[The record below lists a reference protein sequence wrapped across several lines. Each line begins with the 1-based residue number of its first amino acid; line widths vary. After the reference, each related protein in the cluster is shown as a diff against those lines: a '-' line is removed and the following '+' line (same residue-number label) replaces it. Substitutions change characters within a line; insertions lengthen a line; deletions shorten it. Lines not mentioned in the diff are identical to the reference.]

1 MDSQFITNK
10 ENVLSDIINAILP
23 KCDHAY
29 FLVGYFY
36 FSGFAE
42 LCEQL
47 KEVKLR
53 ILVGL
58 EVERNIINGIKEVEN
73 FVSEKKSRGQIR
85 EEFYNSFVDIYN
97 NTDFFDSEEQIEK
110 FKLFLEKLDNG
121 TLEIKKTAEPNHA
134 KMYLFQNMESE
145 TIMGTFPGTM
155 ITGSS
160 NLSVTGLRNRLE
172 LNVILRNK
180 TDYEAGK
187 NVFDELW
194 DTAIS
199 VVDGNTIDT
208 FKDRVIKHIWFEK
221 LYAPYKMFV
230 RVLHEYFNIPT
241 DENILTPADITEG
254 TYSNL
259 RYQTDAVQLALNSIK
274 NHEGVIISDVVG
286 LGKSV
291 IASTVARNL
300 RLRTVIICPPHL
312 KQQWEEYKDQFGF
325 TASVFSS
332 GKIEEALKHYQMI
345 AKPDEKFLII
355 VDEAHKYKNE
365 YILDYS
371 ILHNLCMGNKVML
384 LTATP
389 FNNRPEDI
397 YSMLKLFQIPS
408 KSTLKTVE
416 NLGTAFKKLIARYKE
431 LSDSQRKK
439 KLSQAEIKA
448 EAEAIAKSIRS
459 IISPLVV
466 RRSRLDLE
474 DIPEY
479 REDLKR
485 QHIYPTIP
493 EAPIELGYN
502 LNEVKDLYLRTLDL
516 ISPSDEDKEKHKE
529 DPAFRY
535 FKASRY
541 KPTEYIV
548 PDEKLRKELDK
559 ELNEKMGTGLYM
571 LAGRQGV
578 VSDFMRRLLVRR
590 FEGEFYQFNLSSCI
604 RQQNSLTAQFVSFS
618 LSNLANIFYP
628 PPIFTIIN
636 LCLL

>member
-1 MDSQFITNK
+1 
-10 ENVLSDIINAILP
+10 
-23 KCDHAY
+23 
-29 FLVGYFY
+29 
-36 FSGFAE
+36 
-42 LCEQL
+42 
-47 KEVKLR
+47 
-53 ILVGL
+53 
-58 EVERNIINGIKEVEN
+58 
-73 FVSEKKSRGQIR
+73 
-85 EEFYNSFVDIYN
+85 
-97 NTDFFDSEEQIEK
+97 
-110 FKLFLEKLDNG
+110 
-121 TLEIKKTAEPNHA
+121 
-134 KMYLFQNMESE
+134 
-145 TIMGTFPGTM
+145 
-155 ITGSS
+155 
-160 NLSVTGLRNRLE
+160 
-172 LNVILRNK
+172 
-180 TDYEAGK
+180 
-187 NVFDELW
+187 
-194 DTAIS
+194 
-199 VVDGNTIDT
+199 
-208 FKDRVIKHIWFEK
+208 
-221 LYAPYKMFV
+221 MFV

-259 RYQTDAVQLALNSIK
+259 KYQTDAVQLALNSIK

-300 RLRTVIICPPHL
+300 RLRTIIVCPPHL

-416 NLGTAFKKLIARYKE
+416 NLGTAFKELIVRYKE

-516 ISPSDEDKEKHKE
+516 ISPSEEDKEKHKA

-571 LAGRQGV
+571 LDDR
-578 VSDFMRRLLVRR
+578 VS
-590 FEGEFYQFNLSSCI
+590 YPISCVGCWYVGLKV
-604 RQQNSLTAQFVSFS
+604 QLPHSKSL
-618 LSNLANIFYP
+618 
-628 PPIFTIIN
+628 
-636 LCLL
+636 